1 MAAIKIK
8 LVVDRLQK
16 QVLFADA
23 GSDFVDVLLTFL
35 TLPLSSIQ
43 LVAGASSPDC
53 LSNLC
58 ASVQHLGDNE
68 LLNGEVHSFSLL
80 TVFSV
85 SRGTSGTEPVWFQA
99 STSNVLSILSGFGA
113 EGIKGAYEVDV
124 NIGWAEVASMLK
136 TCVSS
141 TTIFTDVLL
150 TKGTDSGAVRPALLI
165 NRSLLTIHR
174 PQGQETNVACPPI
187 SIKLFYDRQDRK
199 VMYAECKHDF
209 VDLLLSFLTYPMG
222 CVVKNLAGTS
232 HVCGSFNNLYSS
244 AASLDAA
251 GFLKGACFGHKN
263 TLLDPSLAPFKTR
276 SNDSGKSVAAW
287 YHLCQMPAC
296 SCAKD
301 KRSCRL
307 CDPRFVDD
315 YTYVIDDELLIHQ
328 ASAVSVLKHWC
339 KRDWGKAVALLRAVV
354 NSKTALTD
362 AFKERIN
369 GPWLIVAFTGKPPS
383 MLRVVQPP

>member
-1 MAAIKIK
+1 
-8 LVVDRLQK
+8 
-16 QVLFADA
+16 
-23 GSDFVDVLLTFL
+23 
-35 TLPLSSIQ
+35 
-43 LVAGASSPDC
+43 
-53 LSNLC
+53 
-58 ASVQHLGDNE
+58 
-68 LLNGEVHSFSLL
+68 
-80 TVFSV
+80 
-85 SRGTSGTEPVWFQA
+85 
-99 STSNVLSILSGFGA
+99 
-113 EGIKGAYEVDV
+113 
-124 NIGWAEVASMLK
+124 
-136 TCVSS
+136 
-141 TTIFTDVLL
+141 
-150 TKGTDSGAVRPALLI
+150 
-165 NRSLLTIHR
+165 
-174 PQGQETNVACPPI
+174 
-187 SIKLFYDRQDRK
+187 
-199 VMYAECKHDF
+199 MYAECKHDF

-339 KRDWGKAVALLRAVV
+339 KRDWGKVGEMNIAITKQEASLYVTICM
-354 NSKTALTD
+354 SYQSLTSVCLS
-362 AFKERIN
+362 FFFE
-369 GPWLIVAFTGKPPS
+369 
-383 MLRVVQPP
+383 

>member
-276 SNDSGKSVAAW
+276 SNDSGKS
-287 YHLCQMPAC
+287 
-296 SCAKD
+296 
-301 KRSCRL
+301 
-307 CDPRFVDD
+307 
-315 YTYVIDDELLIHQ
+315 

-339 KRDWGKAVALLRAVV
+339 KRDWGKVGEMNIAITKQEAVALLRAVV